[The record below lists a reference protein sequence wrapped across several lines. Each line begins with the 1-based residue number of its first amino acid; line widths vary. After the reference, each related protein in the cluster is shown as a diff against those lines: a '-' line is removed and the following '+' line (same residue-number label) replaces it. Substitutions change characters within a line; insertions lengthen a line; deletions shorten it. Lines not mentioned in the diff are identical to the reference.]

1 METVESFLKEE
12 YKKSVKKS
20 LDVDSDVMA
29 EMEKS
34 SNIAYQISLNQ

>member
-20 LDVDSDVMA
+20 LDVDSDVLQ
-29 EMEKS
+29 EMYKTKDICRQLDMQE
-34 SNIAYQISLNQ
+34 